1 MSAPEPAAG
10 FDIPAL
16 AGQSSL
22 KLRHVSDDKVVLL
35 DPDTAFWALS
45 SRDGIEAENK
55 LVEEALPLF
64 ARQKESIEAEMKAFR
79 EKLDLSA
86 VYINPTDRCNANC
99 PYCYIPREDRLNGA
113 DMKSSDLHT
122 ALRKIELYHLENCQ
136 DKNRQPVIVFH
147 GSEPLLV
154 KEMIFDAIERFSDR
168 MRFGLQTNATLLE
181 KEDVAFLMEKRV
193 SVGISLDSSS
203 REENQ
208 LTRVMEGNNNAHQ
221 AAISALKWFDG
232 YRGVSVITTVTRHN
246 VKQLADTIKFLHS
259 LGVKAVLMNP
269 VRCTAAGTETLRPD
283 NHELFYGFKQAVD
296 TALQLSVTT
305 GEKIVIGDFAN
316 IILAIVAPTARR
328 LMCDITPCGGGR
340 RFFTVMSDLTTAP
353 CGEFIGLKSF
363 HSANLRDSSVDDV
376 LASAAFAEVRNRR
389 VEGIEECKGCLYRNI
404 CGAPCPAEI
413 FAKTDDLNQ
422 PTPYCDFYK
431 KIIDY
436 AFELIGQGQVEN
448 LLRKEMLQGMKTTYN
463 ITQPEQP

>member
-1 MSAPEPAAG
+1 MTTPEPATG

-16 AGQSSL
+16 ARQPSL
-22 KLRHVSDDKVVLL
+22 KLRHVSNNRTVLL

-45 SRDGIEAENK
+45 PRDGIEAENE

-64 ARQKESIEAEMKAFR
+64 AQQKESLEAEMKAFR
-79 EKLDLSA
+79 EKVDLSA
-86 VYINPTDRCNANC
+86 VYINPTDRCNGNC
-99 PYCYIPREDRLNGA
+99 PYCYIPREDRLNGI
-113 DMKSSDLHT
+113 DMELSDLHT
-122 ALRKIELYHLENCQ
+122 ALRKIEHHHLENCS

-154 KEMIFDAIERFSDR
+154 KDMIFDVIEKFSDR
-168 MRFGLQTNATLLE
+168 MRFGLQTNTTLLE
-181 KEDVAFLMEKRV
+181 KDDVAFLKAKRV
-193 SVGISLDSSS
+193 SVGISLDSFS
-203 REENQ
+203 REENR
-208 LTRVMEGNNNAHQ
+208 LTRIMDGDENAYQ
-221 AAISALKWFDG
+221 TAVSALKWFDG
-232 YRGVSVITTVTRHN
+232 YRGVSVITTVTRYN
-246 VKQLADTIKFLHS
+246 VGQLADTIKFLHS
-259 LGVKAVLMNP
+259 FGVKAVLMNP
-269 VRCTAAGTETLRPD
+269 VRCTVPGTETLRPD

-296 TALQLSVTT
+296 TALHLTVTT
-305 GEKIVIGDFAN
+305 GQKIVISDFAN

-363 HSANLRDSSVDDV
+363 HSLNLRDSSIDDI
-376 LASAAFAEVRNRR
+376 LASPSFDQVRTRR
-389 VEGIEECKGCLYRNI
+389 VEVIEECKGCLYRNI

-436 AFELIGQGQVEN
+436 AFELIGQNLVEK
-448 LLRKEMLQGMKTTYN
+448 LLRQEMLQGMKTTYN
-463 ITQPEQP
+463 ITHPDQS